1 MAPKDEFKPAT
12 SAVQHPKQR
21 SSGWYIEGSLTRLR
35 GEWVTVIH
43 PLVLGVRHHSHGHL
57 HCTQGAAS
65 SSLLP
70 APHRAQHVTLNKT
83 GGKAKDE
90 ARAKAAEKKA
100 AKGGGGGGLAAM
112 KAKN

>member
-1 MAPKDEFKPAT
+1 MAPKDEFKAKP
-12 SAVQHPKQR
+12 
-21 SSGWYIEGSLTRLR
+21 SSKSE
-35 GEWVTVIH
+35 
-43 PLVLGVRHHSHGHL
+43 
-57 HCTQGAAS
+57 
-65 SSLLP
+65 
-70 APHRAQHVTLNKT
+70 LNKPK